1 MGQDVEVKNGAARL
15 LSGSLAGSILTLD
28 VAVKNTN
35 YPLNEVIKMATY
47 NGAKHCKVD
56 DKKGLIKEGY
66 DADLILFDDNI
77 DIKYVIVNGK
87 LVHKA

>member
-1 MGQDVEVKNGAARL
+1 MVLLQDQFF
-15 LSGSLAGSILTLD
+15 SLD
-28 VAVKNTN
+28 VAVKNIFANTN

-66 DADLILFDDNI
+66 DADLIIFDDNI

>member
-1 MGQDVEVKNGAARL
+1 MCIRD
-15 LSGSLAGSILTLD
+15 S
-28 VAVKNTN
+28 
-35 YPLNEVIKMATY
+35 

>member
-1 MGQDVEVKNGAARL
+1 MMACCMPDGMYSLGGQDVEVKNGAARL

-28 VAVKNTN
+28 VAVKNIFKNTN

-56 DKKGLIKEGY
+56 DKK
-66 DADLILFDDNI
+66 D
-77 DIKYVIVNGK
+77 
-87 LVHKA
+87 